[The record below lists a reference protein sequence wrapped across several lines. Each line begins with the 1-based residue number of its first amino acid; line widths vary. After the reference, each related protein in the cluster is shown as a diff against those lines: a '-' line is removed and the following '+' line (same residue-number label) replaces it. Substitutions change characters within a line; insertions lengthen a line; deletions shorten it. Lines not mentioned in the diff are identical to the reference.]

1 MSRPSHKLSVFVVMP
16 FADEF
21 RDAYE
26 LGIKPACVQAGASCA
41 RVDEQLFLENILE
54 RIYGQIAKADVIVAE
69 MTGRT
74 PNVFYEVG
82 YAHGLGKP
90 VILLTSKAADIPFD
104 LMHYPHVVYGGQ
116 IRTLKAE
123 LEKKIAWCIEH
134 PELLR
139 SQTSFRS
146 SAGSALDQMG
156 DQIITYLTENRYTK
170 MSFERITKLMGF
182 PEEQV
187 RDLIQKSPE
196 KFRYSLLK
204 GDKPGIGLLKAT

>member
-1 MSRPSHKLSVFVVMP
+1 MSKQGQKLLVFVVMP

-26 LGIKPACVQAGASCA
+26 LGIKPACVEAGGDCG

-54 RIYGQIAKADVIVAE
+54 RIYGEIEKADVIIAE
-69 MTGRT
+69 MTSRN

-90 VILLTSKAADIPFD
+90 VILLTRSSQDIPFD

-123 LEKKIAWCIEH
+123 LEKKVRWCIEH
-134 PELLR
+134 PERLK
-139 SQTSFRS
+139 SQKSFRS

-156 DQIITYLTENRYTK
+156 EQITSYLTANRYTRI
-170 MSFERITKLMGF
+170 SFERLTTLMGF

-187 RDLIQKSPE
+187 RNLIQKWPS
-196 KFRYSLLK
+196 KFRFALIR
-204 GDKPGIGLLKAT
+204 GNKPGIGLVKRS